1 VSVDYSA
8 LKARADAWVA
18 PIAGA
23 SPAGAPARFDPQYQV
38 LADEVGK
45 LDMPAGGE
53 VDWKKVISG
62 TGALL
67 QTKSKD
73 LVMAAYLCHGL
84 HVTQGLGG
92 LTTGLVLLSETME
105 RYWDSMFPEVKR
117 PRGRANALQW
127 VVEKTT
133 NALAA
138 APSASADEVA
148 GVDAAARHLAQLAR
162 EKLGD
167 LCPAFGPMLDPV
179 ERLKAAAAPPEPP
192 PAAPAPSPAA
202 QEPRLEAAAAASAPA
217 APAFSA
223 PAPPAAAEDVTDFLR
238 SVGTTLGEVAARV
251 RQADGGDPRA
261 YRLLRVGLWLH
272 LSAPPSAAGGK
283 TQIPPPPDGLRA
295 QLTTIAQNQVWPA
308 LVEETESAAS
318 QHRFWLDLQRMSWQ
332 ALSGLG
338 ATHERARDAVL
349 AEVRSLLGRMPQLPT
364 LSFANGTPL
373 ADPQTRAWIDD
384 QVLAGSRPATARRG
398 GEADDASSEKLAEA
412 RKLLQASQVPE
423 ALGLFRDEGAKRRGR
438 QRFLV
443 SLEAARLCAGAGLTA
458 IAKSLYE
465 ELDREAQRHHLEE
478 WEPSLAAECLKG
490 LLASARALAKDP
502 RGSLPDLTEPYRR
515 LCRIDP
521 AAAHEVWP

>member
-1 VSVDYSA
+1 MSVDYSA

-23 SPAGAPARFDPQYQV
+23 SPAGAPARFDPQYQS

-105 RYWDSMFPEVKR
+105 RYWDSMFPEAKR

-138 APSASADEVA
+138 ADSASAEEAA

-192 PAAPAPSPAA
+192 PAPEPAPAAA
-202 QEPRLEAAAAASAPA
+202 QEARREEPASAAAAA
-217 APAFSA
+217 AFSA

-238 SVGTTLGEVAARV
+238 SVGSTLGEVASRL
-251 RQADGGDPRA
+251 RQADASDPRP
-261 YRLLRVGLWLH
+261 YRLARVGLWIH
-272 LSAPPSAAGGK
+272 MDAPPAVAGGGK
-283 TQIPPPPDGLRA
+283 TQIPPPPDGLRN
-295 QLTTIAQNQVWPA
+295 QLATIAQNQVWPA
-308 LVEETESAAS
+308 LLEETESAAS
-318 QHRFWLDLQRMSWQ
+318 QHRLWLDLQRMSFQ

-338 ATHERARDAVL
+338 AAHERARDAVV
-349 AEVRSLLGRMPQLPT
+349 AEVRSLLGRMPQLPA

-373 ADPQTRAWIDD
+373 ADPQTRAWIDE
-384 QVLAGSRPATARRG
+384 QVLAGSSPVNARRAS
-398 GEADDASSEKLAEA
+398 EADDGSSEKLAEA

-423 ALGLFRDEGAKRRGR
+423 ALGLLRDEGARRRGR
-438 QRFLV
+438 QRFLL
-443 SLEAARLCAGAGLTA
+443 SLAAARLCAGAGLTA

-465 ELDREAQRHHLEE
+465 ELDGEGRLHHLEE

-502 RGSLPDLTEPYRR
+502 RGSLPDMTEPYRR